1 MYLHFLPMQ
10 KSFPSIRLHVLLED
24 EDRLVFSP
32 EFIKVQTELSQ
43 IIDGIVHAVQSFER
57 LELKISLFQAQTSSR
72 KCLKPVIADQM
83 IEDCRTRIFSM
94 LEEQRIGPEL
104 RMQDFD
110 DYMSLMNGADAD
122 RIFNFMNDERQFEEY
137 CELINHYND
146 IEHEICW
153 NVWGVV
159 SMGFYEFHRTSL
171 IDTLEAL
178 ARFMQTELLAKMVA
192 DQQSDM
198 AKLQSEYE
206 FISQQSLTIPTNTAE
221 LMSSKAYVAE
231 MQSVTIPEM
240 ENRLRLVSRNATYN
254 NYYYAT
260 ITKITNKFPM
270 MLSILIELT
279 TLPLVDGPNDIHTA
293 RNQTK

>member
-1 MYLHFLPMQ
+1 M
-10 KSFPSIRLHVLLED
+10 LLED

-32 EFIKVQTELSQ
+32 TFGKVQTELSQ
-43 IIDGIVHAVQSFER
+43 IIDGIVNAVQSFER
-57 LELKISLFQAQTSSR
+57 LESKIPLFQALHSSQ
-72 KCLKPVIADQM
+72 KCLKPVIADRM
-83 IEDCRTRIFSM
+83 IDDCRKRICNM

-104 RMQDFD
+104 RLQDFD
-110 DYMSLMNGADAD
+110 DYMSLMNGVDAD
-122 RIFNFMNDERQFEEY
+122 QIFNFMNDTRQFDEY

-146 IEHEICW
+146 IEHEICM

-178 ARFMQTELLAKMVA
+178 ARFMQTELLTKMVA

-206 FISQQSLTIPTNTAE
+206 FISQQSLTIPNTTAE

-240 ENRLRLVSRNATYN
+240 ENRLRLVSLGAPSNSTEPKMNCRFFFSEFA
-254 NYYYAT
+254 A
-260 ITKITNKFPM
+260 FP
-270 MLSILIELT
+270 LA
-279 TLPLVDGPNDIHTA
+279 DGPNDLHPT
-293 RNQTK
+293 RNQTE

>member
-1 MYLHFLPMQ
+1 M
-10 KSFPSIRLHVLLED
+10 LLED

-32 EFIKVQTELSQ
+32 TFGKVQTELAQ
-43 IIDGIVHAVQSFER
+43 IIDGIVNAVQSFER
-57 LELKISLFQAQTSSR
+57 IESKIAIFQAQQLPNQ
-72 KCLKPVIADQM
+72 KCLKPVIADRM
-83 IEDCRTRIFSM
+83 IDDCRKRIFNM

-104 RMQDFD
+104 RLQDFD

-122 RIFNFMNDERQFEEY
+122 RIYNFMSDERQFDEY

-146 IEHEICW
+146 IEHEISM

-178 ARFMQTELLAKMVA
+178 ARFMQTELLTKMVA

-206 FISQQSLTIPTNTAE
+206 FISQQSLTIPMNTAE
-221 LMSSKAYVAE
+221 LMSSKAYVAQ
-231 MQSVTIPEM
+231 MRSVTIPEM
-240 ENRLRLVSRNATYN
+240 ENRLRLV
-254 NYYYAT
+254 
-260 ITKITNKFPM
+260 
-270 MLSILIELT
+270 
-279 TLPLVDGPNDIHTA
+279 G
-293 RNQTK
+293 

>member
-1 MYLHFLPMQ
+1 M
-10 KSFPSIRLHVLLED
+10 LLED

-32 EFIKVQTELSQ
+32 EFSKVQTELTQ
-43 IIDGIVHAVQSFER
+43 IVEGIVIAVQSFER
-57 LELKISLFQAQTSSR
+57 LESKIPLFHAQKSQQT
-72 KCLKPVIADQM
+72 CLKPVIADQVVN
-83 IEDCRTRIFSM
+83 ECRKQILSM

-104 RMQDFD
+104 RVQDFD
-110 DYMSLMNGADAD
+110 EYMSLMNGTDAD
-122 RIFNFMNDERQFEEY
+122 RIFSFMSEKQQFDKY

-146 IEHEICW
+146 VEHEICW

-159 SMGFYEFHRTSL
+159 SMGFYEFHRISL

-206 FISQQSLTIPTNTAE
+206 FISRQSLTVPTNTAE

-240 ENRLRLVSRNATYN
+240 ENRLRLVSRKRNSC
-254 NYYYAT
+254 
-260 ITKITNKFPM
+260 IIE
-270 MLSILIELT
+270 ILTLT
-279 TLPLVDGPNDIHTA
+279 
-293 RNQTK
+293 